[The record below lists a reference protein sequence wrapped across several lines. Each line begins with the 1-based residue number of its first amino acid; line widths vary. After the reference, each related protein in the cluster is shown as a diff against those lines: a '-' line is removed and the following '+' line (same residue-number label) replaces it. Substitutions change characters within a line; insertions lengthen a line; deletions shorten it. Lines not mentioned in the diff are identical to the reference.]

1 MTEWYLL
8 YLITVC
14 APACTSVELIVPVAN
29 EQSCHAL
36 ARAIR
41 LPEKA
46 SAVAQCQLK
55 AIKTGQ
61 PEWAA

>member
-14 APACTSVELIVPVAN
+14 APGCTSVELIVPVEN

-41 LPEKA
+41 RPDDT
-46 SAVAQCQLK
+46 SAVAQCLMDERK
-55 AIKTGQ
+55 AKQ